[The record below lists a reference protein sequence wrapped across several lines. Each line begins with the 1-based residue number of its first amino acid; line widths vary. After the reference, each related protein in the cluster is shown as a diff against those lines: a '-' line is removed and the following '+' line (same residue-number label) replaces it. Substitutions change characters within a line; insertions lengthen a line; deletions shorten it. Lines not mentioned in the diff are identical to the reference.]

1 MRKLI
6 NSVKSTV
13 RNVVNWPMG
22 RNLKFR
28 LHVALVQINNVTFDV
43 ARNSLP
49 DFIYSCAEVV
59 TFIVKHAPHLEIKR
73 SKMH

>member
-1 MRKLI
+1 
-6 NSVKSTV
+6 
-13 RNVVNWPMG
+13 MG

-43 ARNSLP
+43 ASNSLP

-59 TFIVKHAPHLEIKR
+59 TFIVKHDPHLEIKR